1 MFSSAKAATHRDSS
15 KDQEQRSLVIFTSD
29 SLVSHKHL
37 NDLMPFFWQNN
48 IKPVIFITPSNTSP
62 RSRIP
67 SLQNF
72 EFYDADIA
80 SDVIYPALEKRNLR
94 VAHLSLTFN
103 QLMARYGANAH
114 TVTSL
119 KDPAIMEAVNQPG
132 FIGAVSI
139 YQDAIFKP
147 DLIDAI
153 KERGF
158 LWNLHPALL
167 PHDKGMYVMFWSLM
181 NGKTEHGYTLHEIDA
196 GIDTGRL
203 ISTSAGPLDKSK
215 SIVESYIDFAAHGSN
230 LLKDALA
237 RHLRGEAVQTYEQV
251 AEKTNYYS
259 YPTEEDIARGWE
271 QGVRLW
277 GTPREMADMYGR
289 IFGEDRTMRQQ
300 ILKSI
305 FRREAQNAPQEERA
319 AETFALPR
327 RREAHYAMAKVNAD
341 QGIRL
346 GR

>member
-1 MFSSAKAATHRDSS
+1 MI
-15 KDQEQRSLVIFTSD
+15 LTSE

-48 IKPVIFITPSNTSP
+48 IEPVIFITPSNTSP

-80 SDVIYPALEKRNLR
+80 TEVIYPALEKRSLR
-94 VAHLSLTFN
+94 TAGLSSTFN
-103 QLMARYGANAH
+103 QLMSRYGAHAQ
-114 TVTSL
+114 TVASL
-119 KDPAIMEAVNQPG
+119 KDPAIMETVNHPD

-139 YQDAIFKP
+139 YQDAIVKP

-153 KERGF
+153 KPRGF

-203 ISTSAGPLDKSK
+203 IATSAGKLDPKKSV
-215 SIVESYIDFAAHGSN
+215 VESYIDFAEHGSN

-237 RHLRGEAVQTYEQV
+237 KRLRGEAVPTYEQV

-271 QGVRLW
+271 KGVRLW
-277 GTPREMADMYGR
+277 GTPQEMADMYGR
-289 IFGEDRTMRQQ
+289 MFGEDRALRMQ

-305 FRREAQNAPQEERA
+305 FRHEAQNMPAQETETA
-319 AETFALPR
+319 AETFRATR
-327 RREAHYAMAKVNAD
+327 RRVAQFAMAQVSAD